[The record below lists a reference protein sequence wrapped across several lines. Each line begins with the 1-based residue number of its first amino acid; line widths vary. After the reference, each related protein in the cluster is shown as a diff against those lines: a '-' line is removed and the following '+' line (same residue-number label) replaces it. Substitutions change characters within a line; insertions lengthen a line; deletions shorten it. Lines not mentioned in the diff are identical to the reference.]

1 MMLFSEV
8 KLKRASCTIGPKLTF
23 LKLFVL
29 LRQIVRVQK
38 EL

>member
-8 KLKRASCTIGPKLTF
+8 KLKRASCMIGPKLTF
-23 LKLFVL
+23 LKLFIL
-29 LRQIVRVQK
+29 LRQIVWVQQ